1 MTFFEEVRLITLR
14 LREEIFSSKLKK
26 ENKVNATVN
35 NSRGIINLKQKKS
48 RETTDSNMKLWFD
61 FDTEKSREKIN
72 CDKSQFESFIEDT
85 KKCQNIEGFLNLKT
99 LKKVSKHWGILGFED
114 LTKNRQNEFDKIK
127 FINDE
132 NQTHQSQAS
141 KTEALQVNNFQ
152 SVTFVYWPFFQRI
165 WTKILHDIKTK

>member
-1 MTFFEEVRLITLR
+1 
-14 LREEIFSSKLKK
+14 
-26 ENKVNATVN
+26 
-35 NSRGIINLKQKKS
+35 
-48 RETTDSNMKLWFD
+48 MKLWFD

-99 LKKVSKHWGILGFED
+99 HKKVSKHWGILGFED

-141 KTEALQVNNFQ
+141 KTEALQ
-152 SVTFVYWPFFQRI
+152 
-165 WTKILHDIKTK
+165 ILWSSFERFYVGYQPHC